1 MHRADVA
8 IVGAGIAGLAHA
20 LEAARRG
27 LSVVV
32 FERDEQARGA
42 SIRNF
47 GMILPVAAS
56 PGVDH
61 DRALRSLRTWKEVVA
76 ATGVWH
82 DACGVLFVAYRDDE
96 AAVLREFAD
105 SDMGREY
112 GSVWLGPEAAR
123 LKCPELNKDGL
134 TGALWNQDAMLVD
147 PRETVTGLPQW
158 LRRQFNVT
166 LRFGSPVHTVS
177 LPYIE
182 TPSETWRVERAI
194 VCSGADLGS
203 LFADRL
209 QEAPLI
215 KCKLQMMRTVAQP
228 KTWRLGSIVAGG
240 LTLRHYPAF
249 ATCAAIRPL
258 KERVAHDQPELDQ
271 WGIHVMAAQNG
282 RGELV
287 VGDSHE
293 YGSQPEPFDRV
304 VIDSL
309 IVKHLQGF
317 LRPPTLTLTHRWH
330 GVYVKHASGG
340 ALIDKPAPNIRLVTG
355 LGGTGMTTSFGL
367 AQDVFSSW

>member
-27 LSVVV
+27 LSVVL

-47 GMILPVAAS
+47 GMILPIAAS

-61 DRALRSLRTWKEVVA
+61 DRALRSLHIWKEVVA

-82 DACGVLFVAYRDDE
+82 DASGVLFVAYRDDE
-96 AAVLREFAD
+96 AAVLREFVD
-105 SDMGREY
+105 SGMGREY
-112 GSVWLGPEAAR
+112 GSIWLEPDAAR
-123 LKCPELNKDGL
+123 SRCQELKNEGL
-134 TGALWNQDAMLVD
+134 AGALWSRDAMMVD
-147 PRETVTGLPQW
+147 PRETISALPQW

-166 LRFGSPVHTVS
+166 LRFGSPVHAVS

-182 TPSETWRVERAI
+182 TQSETWQVERAV
-194 VCSGADLGS
+194 VCPGADLIS
-203 LFADRL
+203 LYASRL

-215 KCKLQMMRTVAQP
+215 KCKLQMVRTEAQP

-249 ATCAAIRPL
+249 TTCAATRPL
-258 KERVAHDQPELDQ
+258 KERVAHEQPELDQ

-309 IVKHLQGF
+309 IVKHLQDF
-317 LRPPTLTLTHRWH
+317 LRPHTLTLTHRWH
-330 GVYVKHASGG
+330 GVYVKHASEG
-340 ALIDKPAPNIRLVTG
+340 ALIDKPAANIRVVTG